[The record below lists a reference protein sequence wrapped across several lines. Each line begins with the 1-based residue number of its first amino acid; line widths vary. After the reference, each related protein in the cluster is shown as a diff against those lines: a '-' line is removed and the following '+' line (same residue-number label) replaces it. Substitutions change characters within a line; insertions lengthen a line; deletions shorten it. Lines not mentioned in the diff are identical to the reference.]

1 MKLKILTILVIALA
15 LAISPVYA
23 KNKNKGK
30 GKGNKQLP
38 PGLAMNAQRG
48 KPLPPGWQKK
58 ISPGKIIDKDIY
70 MHGKIIAPLDPLGI
84 VTIKIDDKIM
94 RIHKK
99 NMEILEILTD

>member
-1 MKLKILTILVIALA
+1 MKLKVLTVLVIALT

-30 GKGNKQLP
+30 GNKQLP
-38 PGLAMNAQRG
+38 PGLEKNIKRG

-58 ISPGKIIDKDIY
+58 IAPGKILDKDIY
-70 MHGKIIAPLDPLGI
+70 MHGKVIVPLDPLGI
-84 VTIKIDDKIM
+84 VTIKVDDKIM
-94 RIHKK
+94 RIHEK